1 MASEQYARKT
11 ISLNEQQVEKLTR
24 VVENSKLRMKY
35 DEDFNYLQ
43 VLLARQSLLEA
54 RLALLN
60 SRFTLLESSV
70 QLYKALG
77 GGN

>member
-1 MASEQYARKT
+1 MPAR
-11 ISLNEQQVEKLTR
+11 R
-24 VVENSKLRMKY
+24 LRMKY

-54 RLALLN
+54 RLSLLDN
-60 SRFTLLESSV
+60 RFMLLESTI